1 MLLNTS
7 CLPYGERMGPLLW
20 SSYGFWRGVV
30 LDVRANGAGVGL
42 EARRRFCPPCGVG
55 QWFISGRSLANL
67 VIWRCEPGNQPSNQ
81 LRKFE
86 ILLSSSCCHKYMENR
101 YLCLAA
107 TLVTASSRPQRV
119 GHGPLDRCSPAP
131 SWRNKNTRVLHLN
144 TASEK
149 PSHGNDLGSGRRG
162 PVHDR

>member
-1 MLLNTS
+1 M
-7 CLPYGERMGPLLW
+7 
-20 SSYGFWRGVV
+20 
-30 LDVRANGAGVGL
+30 
-42 EARRRFCPPCGVG
+42 
-55 QWFISGRSLANL
+55 
-67 VIWRCEPGNQPSNQ
+67 
-81 LRKFE
+81 
-86 ILLSSSCCHKYMENR
+86 
-101 YLCLAA
+101 LAA

-119 GHGPLDRCSPAP
+119 GHGPLDRSLAP